1 MDIQDQKQ
9 QIPVPQET
17 PMLGLIDHQK
27 KLKRKK
33 GFNFSKFSFSKKK
46 TGVVLGVLA
55 VVLLI
60 IGAVGYFAVYV
71 PAMRIQAKAQDVKA
85 SGEAVKAAFKA
96 NDIDLV
102 EAKLKITEAKYDAF
116 QKEASSVYWL
126 GAIPFAGAYAQD
138 FKNGVE
144 AGDHLLDAAKKTI
157 VAIKPHADLIG
168 FKKGEDVSF
177 VDKSAEERL
186 QTAVLT
192 LDSIVEDVDSIAA
205 DVDKAR
211 DNIAKID
218 PKRYPKNVKGIA
230 LREEIANGKDQFEGI
245 ASLFVDSKPFIKALP
260 DILGSE
266 KKKTYLFLF
275 QNDNELRA
283 TGGFLTAYSVFE
295 VDQGKFS
302 VVSSDD
308 IYTLDNSI
316 KIHPAAPREIATYHK
331 GVPKLQIRDS
341 NLSPDFP
348 TSVGMFEELYRTS
361 SKATKYDGIIAVDT
375 EVLVNALEILGDTQA
390 RGLNFTSRIDKRCDC
405 PGVIYTLLDEID
417 RPVAYLKTDRKGIL
431 GDLLLTLMQKALGFS
446 PSRYWGR
453 LSQMMI
459 KDIQEKHIL
468 IYMTDP
474 AIQKSLVAMNFAGQI
489 RPFDGDYLHIS
500 DVNFAGAKSNLY
512 VKHDVK
518 SETTIAGD
526 GSVERKLTITYRNP
540 KAHSNCNMEDGG
552 GLGRGGLCINATL
565 RNWVRVF
572 VPEGSTLVE
581 FKGSEMKTQTY
592 EDLGKTVFE
601 GFLGVKPEGKA
612 EVTVTYKLPFKVA
625 NEEDYKLMI
634 QKQPGTDAHT
644 YSVSVNGSLIS
655 NTPLITDQVIRVK

>member
-1 MDIQDQKQ
+1 MDTTQT
-9 QIPVPQET
+9 QE
-17 PMLGLIDHQK
+17 PMLGLIDHQQ

-33 GFNFSKFSFSKKK
+33 GFSFKKFDFSKKK
-46 TGVVLGVLA
+46 IGIIGGVVLGLILFVA
-55 VVLLI
+55 VF
-60 IGAVGYFAVYV
+60 GYFAVYI
-71 PAMRIQAKAQDVKA
+71 PGRRIEARARDVKA
-85 SGEAVKAAFKA
+85 SGEAVKAAFKE

-102 EAKLKITEAKYDAF
+102 EKKLKITEAKYDAF

-126 GAIPFAGAYAQD
+126 GAIPFAGNYVKD
-138 FKNGVE
+138 FRNGVE
-144 AGDHLLDAAKKTI
+144 AGKHLLDAGKKTI

-168 FKKGEDVSF
+168 FKKGEDISF

-211 DNIAKID
+211 NNIAKID
-218 PKRYPKNVKGIA
+218 PNRYPKNIKGIA
-230 LREEIANGKDQFEGI
+230 VREEISNGKDQFEGI

-260 DILGSE
+260 DILGSKE
-266 KKKTYLFLF
+266 KKTYLFLF

-283 TGGFLTAYSVFE
+283 TGGFLTAYSVFQ
-295 VDQGKFS
+295 VDQGKFT

-316 KIHPAAPREIATYHK
+316 KVHPKAPREILTYHK
-331 GVPKLQIRDS
+331 GVSQLQIRDS

-348 TSVGMFEELYRTS
+348 TSVKMFEELYRTS
-361 SKATKYDGIIAVDT
+361 SKATTYDGIIAVDT

-390 RGLNFTSRIDKRCDC
+390 RGLNFTAQIDKRCDC

-459 KDIQEKHIL
+459 KDIQEKHVL

-474 AIQKSLVAMNFAGQI
+474 AIQKSLTAMNFAGRI
-489 RPFDGDYLHIS
+489 RPFDGDYLHIN

-512 VKHDVK
+512 VKHEVN

-526 GSVERKLTITYRNP
+526 GSVERKLIITYRNP
-540 KAHSNCNMEDGG
+540 KPHSNCNMEDGG

-565 RNWVRVF
+565 RNWVRVY

-592 EDLGKTVFE
+592 DELGKTVFE

-625 NEEDYKLMI
+625 NEEDYKLLI

-644 YSVSVNGSLIS
+644 YSVSVNGGLIS
-655 NTPLITDQVIRVK
+655 NTPLLTDQVIRVK